1 MASSS
6 QKSNMSKISMVLLG
20 IDVFLWIQLI
30 AVLGYDLYFFLSRY
44 WKNYFLAQILNY
56 GGFANLLT
64 MTMLGIESYGT
75 YKKNTWAIIG
85 SLVIRCHRIIM
96 FVGFSLELPEDEY
109 FRWIWI
115 QDTSL
120 LGAALYY
127 DFFIIIGWD
136 ILKIILTATIT
147 LIIQRRKLPKEQING
162 VGSIIIREPSIIIDD
177 SMY

>member
-1 MASSS
+1 MASS
-6 QKSNMSKISMVLLG
+6 QKSNMSKISMVSLG

-30 AVLGYDLYFFLSRY
+30 AVLGYDLYMFLSRY
-44 WKNYFLAQILNY
+44 WDSYFLAQILNY

-75 YKKNTWAIIG
+75 FKKNTWAIIG
-85 SLVIRCHRIIM
+85 SIVIRCHRIIM
-96 FVGFSLELPEDEY
+96 FVSFSLGLELPEDEY
-109 FRWIWI
+109 FRWIWT
-115 QDTSL
+115 QD
-120 LGAALYY
+120 AAIYY

-147 LIIQRRKLPKEQING
+147 LIVQRRKLPKEQINR
-162 VGSIIIREPSIIIDD
+162 VGSVFIKEPSIIID

>member
-1 MASSS
+1 MASS
-6 QKSNMSKISMVLLG
+6 QKSNMSKISMVSLG

-30 AVLGYDLYFFLSRY
+30 AVLGYDLYMFLSRY
-44 WKNYFLAQILNY
+44 WDSYFLAQILNY

-75 YKKNTWAIIG
+75 FKKNTWAIVG

-96 FVGFSLELPEDEY
+96 FVSFSLGLELPEDEY
-109 FRWIWI
+109 FRWIWT
-115 QDTSL
+115 QD
-120 LGAALYY
+120 AAIYY

-147 LIIQRRKLPKEQING
+147 LIVQRRKLPKEQINR
-162 VGSIIIREPSIIIDD
+162 VGSIIVREPSIIIDD

>member
-1 MASSS
+1 
-6 QKSNMSKISMVLLG
+6 MSKISMVSLG

-30 AVLGYDLYFFLSRY
+30 AVLGYDLYMFLSRY
-44 WKNYFLAQILNY
+44 WDSYFLAQILNY

-75 YKKNTWAIIG
+75 FKKNTWAIVG

-96 FVGFSLELPEDEY
+96 FVSFSLGLELPEDEY

-115 QDTSL
+115 QD
-120 LGAALYY
+120 AALYY

-147 LIIQRRKLPKEQING
+147 LIVQRRKLPKEQINR
-162 VGSIIIREPSIIIDD
+162 VG
-177 SMY
+177 

>member
-1 MASSS
+1 
-6 QKSNMSKISMVLLG
+6 MVSLG

-30 AVLGYDLYFFLSRY
+30 AVLGYDLYMFLSRY
-44 WKNYFLAQILNY
+44 WDSYFLAQILNY

-75 YKKNTWAIIG
+75 FKKNTWAMIG

-115 QDTSL
+115 QDTF

-147 LIIQRRKLPKEQING
+147 LIVQRRKLPKEQINR
-162 VGSIIIREPSIIIDD
+162 VGSVFIKEPSIIID